1 MNKIAIDA
9 AMHVLIRWPL
19 FQVMFQ
25 YAARHSPLRIEHLL
39 ASVDSCIQDESTS
52 DADMLG

>member
-1 MNKIAIDA
+1 MNEIAVDA
-9 AMHVLIRWPL
+9 VMHVLIRWQL

-39 ASVDSCIQDESTS
+39 ASVDSCIQDGSTS
-52 DADMLG
+52 DADMVG